1 MKSKTS
7 ATQNLFKEHKS
18 YSPDEI
24 IAAGGATAF
33 GEKMGK
39 NRDSLIKAL
48 ENEHKSYTPDEVFAA
63 GGTTVFGLKTQEKKL
78 QALKAIE
85 SAPPI
90 EPFTNEEWDDLMNQ
104 VANDK

>member
-1 MKSKTS
+1 VWTLELAGVCKEFIIFVCTKEGGIMKSKTS

-48 ENEHKSYTPDEVFAA
+48 EN
-63 GGTTVFGLKTQEKKL
+63 
-78 QALKAIE
+78 
-85 SAPPI
+85 APKP
-90 EPFTNEEWDDLMNQ
+90 EPFTEEEWADLM
-104 VANDK
+104 ADLARDK